1 MYPGYLVLGFALHPA
16 RSFRRH
22 AVFLAG
28 AATLLAGCGRQP
40 PATTNPEIAQFTQP
54 GEEQHAIGAAATT
67 DAMGPL
73 SVEELAR
80 KSALEAELADE
91 RPTHRLKLHDG
102 HVVEGRIVSE
112 TPSTVRFRDGFG
124 YSGFVVESYKRS
136 DILTVEALPAAS
148 FEVTPRDVRFSAE
161 FPRFHFVKSPPYTI
175 VTDESF
181 GEVQKILVVLT
192 DLREQLRQRFAP
204 LIKQDGNLQNIHVVF
219 FGSEEAFRKYALRT
233 APSFVNSAGFFSSG
247 ENRLALLNQLGTSR
261 YTDAQVRLNERSR
274 RLSNFADAGP
284 QLAAL
289 RSDITSEAKSMNER
303 LIRHEGAHQLFHAY
317 HVHSRFGL
325 EPTWLTEGLAQY
337 CETPEIGRYH
347 STLAERVMRARKG
360 GQLLP
365 LKTLLNHRDPSG
377 FFALGEGN
385 IELAYAESWALV
397 YMLMQDEYRV
407 RFFDYIK
414 SYRDVENYRA
424 AHAVEK
430 AVPETLLETQLKMNL
445 NTLESQ
451 WDSFITH
458 L

>member
-1 MYPGYLVLGFALHPA
+1 MRPNYEVVCLALPPTGW
-16 RSFRRH
+16 RRRRPL
-22 AVFLAG
+22 FLAS
-28 AATLLAGCGRQP
+28 AVILLCGCGRQSPAGTDPEITRIPP
-40 PATTNPEIAQFTQP
+40 PA
-54 GEEQHAIGAAATT
+54 GERQAIVAARSPA
-67 DAMGPL
+67 AVGPL

-80 KSALEAELADE
+80 KIALEAELADE
-91 RPTHRLKLHDG
+91 RPTHRLKLRDG

-112 TPSTVRFRDGFG
+112 SPSTIRFRDGFG

-136 DILTVEALPAAS
+136 DVLTVETVPAAS

-161 FPRFHFVKSPPYTI
+161 FPQFHFVKSPPYTV

-192 DLREQLRQRFAP
+192 DLREQLHRRFAP
-204 LIKQDGNLQNIHVVF
+204 LIKQDGDLQNIHVVF

-233 APSFVNSAGFFSSG
+233 APSFVNSAGFFSSS

-261 YTDAQVRLNERSR
+261 YTDAQVRLDERSR

-337 CETPEIGRYH
+337 CETPEIGSYH
-347 STLAERVMRARKG
+347 ATLADRVTRARKA

-365 LKTLLNHRDPSG
+365 LQTLLNHRDPSG

-397 YMLMQDEYRV
+397 YMLMQDNFRA

-414 SYRDVENYRA
+414 SYRDIENYRA

-430 AVPETLLETQLKMNL
+430 VEPETSLEAQLKMNL
-445 NTLESQ
+445 NTLEGQ

>member
-1 MYPGYLVLGFALHPA
+1 MYPGYQVLGFALHPA
-16 RSFRRH
+16 CSSRPR
-22 AVFLAG
+22 V
-28 AATLLAGCGRQP
+28 LLLVGVALLISGCGGS
-40 PATTNPEIAQFTQP
+40 TENTNPDISLSTTRAH
-54 GEEQHAIGAAATT
+54 EQGPVVTAA
-67 DAMGPL
+67 DANTVVPL
-73 SVEELAR
+73 SAQELAR
-80 KSALEAELADE
+80 KIELEVELTND
-91 RPTHRLKLHDG
+91 RPTHRLKLRDG
-102 HVVEGRIVSE
+102 QLLEGRIVSE
-112 TPSTVRFRDGFG
+112 TPSAIRFRDGFG
-124 YSGFVVESYKRS
+124 YSGFVTGSYKRNE
-136 DILTVEALPAAS
+136 ILTVETLPAAA
-148 FEVTPRDVRFSAE
+148 FEVTPRDVRFSEE
-161 FPRFHFVKSPPYTI
+161 FPQFHFVKSPPYTI

-181 GEVQKILVVLT
+181 GEVQKILTVLA
-192 DLREQLRQRFAP
+192 DLREQLHQRFAP
-204 LIKQDGNLQNIHVVF
+204 LIKQDTDLKDIHVVF

-247 ENRLALLNQLGTSR
+247 ENRLALLNQLGTLR
-261 YTDAQVRLNERSR
+261 YTDAQVRLDERSR

-347 STLAERVMRARKG
+347 ATLADRVTRARKA

-365 LKTLLNHRDPSG
+365 LETLLNHRDPSG

-397 YMLMQDEYRV
+397 YMLMQDDFRSH
-407 RFFDYIK
+407 FFDYIK
-414 SYRDVENYRA
+414 SYRDVDNYRA
-424 AHAVEK
+424 AQRVEK
-430 AVPETLLETQLKMNL
+430 AVPEKLLEAQLKMNL
-445 NTLESQ
+445 NTLEGQ

>member
-1 MYPGYLVLGFALHPA
+1 MYPVYEVLGFALH
-16 RSFRRH
+16 RVCWRRRH
-22 AVFLAG
+22 VPFLAG
-28 AATLLAGCGRQP
+28 VFLLLSGCGQP
-40 PATTNPEIAQFTQP
+40 VAPTNREITRTTASVDGRRAVAT
-54 GEEQHAIGAAATT
+54 AITT
-67 DAMGPL
+67 DAVGPL

-80 KSALEAELADE
+80 KTALEAELADG
-91 RPTHRLKLHDG
+91 RPTHRLKLRNG
-102 HVVEGRIVSE
+102 HLLEGRIVSE
-112 TPSTVRFRDGFG
+112 TPSVIRFRDGFG
-124 YSGFVVESYKRS
+124 YSGFVVQSYRRS
-136 DILTVEALPAAS
+136 DVLTVETLPATA

-161 FPRFHFVKSPPYTI
+161 FPKFHFVKSPPYTV

-181 GEVQKILVVLT
+181 GEVQKILMVLA
-192 DLREQLRQRFAP
+192 DLREQLHQHFAP
-204 LIKQDGNLQNIHVVF
+204 LIKQEGDLQNIHVVF

-261 YTDAQVRLNERSR
+261 YTDAQVRLDERSR

-337 CETPEIGRYH
+337 CETPQIGRYH
-347 STLAERVMRARKG
+347 ATLADRILNARKA

-365 LKTLLNHRDPSG
+365 LKTLLNHRNPSG

-397 YMLMQDEYRV
+397 YMLMQDDFRA
-407 RFFDYIK
+407 RFFDYVK
-414 SYRDVENYRA
+414 SYRDIENYRA

-430 AVPETLLETQLKMNL
+430 AVPETLLEAQLKMNL

>member
-1 MYPGYLVLGFALHPA
+1 MHPSYQVQGFALHPA
-16 RSFRRH
+16 CSRH
-22 AVFLAG
+22 WSVLFLMG
-28 AATLLAGCGRQP
+28 AALLLSGCDQS
-40 PATTNPEIAQFTQP
+40 PAVTDREITRTTRPVDEQRTVLIAKV
-54 GEEQHAIGAAATT
+54 A
-67 DAMGPL
+67 DAVGPL
-73 SVEELAR
+73 NVEELAR
-80 KSALEAELADE
+80 KTTLEAELADE
-91 RPTHRLKLHDG
+91 RPTHRLKLRNG
-102 HVVEGRIVSE
+102 HLLEGRIVSE
-112 TPSTVRFRDGFG
+112 TPSTIRFRDGFG

-136 DILTVEALPAAS
+136 EILAVETLPAAA

-161 FPRFHFVKSPPYTI
+161 FPQFHFVKSPPYTV

-181 GEVQKILVVLT
+181 GEVQKILLVLA
-192 DLREQLRQRFAP
+192 DLREQLHQRFAP
-204 LIKQDGNLQNIHVVF
+204 LIKQDGDLQNIHVVF
-219 FGSEEAFRKYALRT
+219 FGSEEEFRKYALRT

-261 YTDAQVRLNERSR
+261 YTDAQVRLDERSR
-274 RLSNFADAGP
+274 HLSNFADAGP

-337 CETPEIGRYH
+337 CETSEIGSYH
-347 STLAERVMRARKG
+347 VTLADRVMRARKA

-397 YMLMQDEYRV
+397 YMLMQDEFRD
-407 RFFDYIK
+407 RFFDYVR
-414 SYRDVENYRA
+414 SYRDIENYRA

-430 AVPETLLETQLKMNL
+430 AEPETLLEAQMNMNL
-445 NTLESQ
+445 NSLESQ
-451 WDSFITH
+451 WDSFTTH

>member
-1 MYPGYLVLGFALHPA
+1 MRPNYDVVCVALHPA
-16 RSFRRH
+16 GSLPCR
-22 AVFLAG
+22 AVLLAG
-28 AATLLAGCGRQP
+28 AIILLSGCGQP
-40 PATTNPEIAQFTQP
+40 TVATNPEVAQTTTP
-54 GEEQHAIGAAATT
+54 VSEQHMVFTATTT
-67 DAMGPL
+67 DAGPL
-73 SVEELAR
+73 SVEELTR
-80 KSALEAELADE
+80 KTALEAELANE
-91 RPTHRLKLHDG
+91 RPTQRLKLRGG
-102 HVVEGRIVSE
+102 HVLEGRIVSE
-112 TPSTVRFRDGFG
+112 TPSTIRFHDGFG

-136 DILTVEALPAAS
+136 DVLAVETLPAAS
-148 FEVTPRDVRFSAE
+148 FEVTPGDVRFSVE
-161 FPRFHFVKSPPYTI
+161 FPQYHFVKSPPYTI

-181 GEVQKILVVLT
+181 GEVQKILVLLA
-192 DLREQLRQRFAP
+192 DLREQLHQRFAP
-204 LIKQDGNLQNIHVVF
+204 LIKQDGELHNIHVVF
-219 FGSEEAFRKYALRT
+219 FGSEEAFRKYALRV

-261 YTDAQVRLNERSR
+261 YTDAQVRLDERSH

-289 RSDITSEAKSMNER
+289 RSDMTSEAKSMNER

-347 STLAERVMRARKG
+347 ATLAGRVMRARKA

-397 YMLMQDEYRV
+397 YMLMQDERRG
-407 RFFDYIK
+407 RFFDYVK
-414 SYRDVENYRA
+414 SYRDIDNYRA
-424 AHAVEK
+424 AQAMERAEPEK
-430 AVPETLLETQLKMNL
+430 LLEAQLKMNL

>member
-1 MYPGYLVLGFALHPA
+1 MYPVCEVLGFALHRMCGA
-16 RSFRRH
+16 RRR
-22 AVFLAG
+22 VL
-28 AATLLAGCGRQP
+28 LLAGVFLLLSGCGQSSAPTDQEITRTTTP
-40 PATTNPEIAQFTQP
+40 VDKLRPVVTAT
-54 GEEQHAIGAAATT
+54 ATDT
-67 DAMGPL
+67 VGPL
-73 SVEELAR
+73 TVEELAR
-80 KSALEAELADE
+80 KTALEAELAEE
-91 RPTHRLKLHDG
+91 RPTHRLKLRNG
-102 HVVEGRIVSE
+102 HLLEGRIVSE
-112 TPSTVRFRDGFG
+112 TPSVIRFRDGFG
-124 YSGFVVESYKRS
+124 YSGFVVQSYKRN
-136 DILTVEALPAAS
+136 DVLAVEPLPATA

-161 FPRFHFVKSPPYTI
+161 FPQFHFVKSPPYTV
-175 VTDESF
+175 VTDEAF
-181 GEVQKILVVLT
+181 GEVQKILMVLS
-192 DLREQLRQRFAP
+192 DLREQLHQRFAP
-204 LIKQDGNLQNIHVVF
+204 LIKQEGDLQNIHVVF

-261 YTDAQVRLNERSR
+261 YTDAQVRLDERSR
-274 RLSNFADAGP
+274 RLGNYADAGP

-347 STLAERVMRARKG
+347 ATLADRVQRARKA

-397 YMLMQDEYRV
+397 YMLMQDEFRAH
-407 RFFDYIK
+407 FFDYVK
-414 SYRDVENYRA
+414 SYRDVDNYRA

-430 AVPETLLETQLKMNL
+430 ADPETLLEAQLKMNL

>member
-1 MYPGYLVLGFALHPA
+1 MYPSHQVQGFALHPA
-16 RSFRRH
+16 CLRHRR
-22 AVFLAG
+22 VLFPVG
-28 AATLLAGCGRQP
+28 AALLLFGCGRSP
-40 PATTNPEIAQFTQP
+40 VATDQETTWTSGPVK
-54 GEEQHAIGAAATT
+54 EQRVIPTAKAADVVTL
-67 DAMGPL
+67 L
-73 SVEELAR
+73 SPEELTR
-80 KSALEAELADE
+80 KTALETELADE
-91 RPTHRLKLHDG
+91 RPTHRLKLRNG
-102 HVVEGRIVSE
+102 HLVEGRIVSE
-112 TPSTVRFRDGFG
+112 TPSTIRFRDGFG

-136 DILTVEALPAAS
+136 EVLAVETLPAAA

-161 FPRFHFVKSPPYTI
+161 FPRFHFVKSPPYTV

-181 GEVQKILVVLT
+181 GEVQKILLVLA
-192 DLREQLRQRFAP
+192 DLREQLHQRFAP
-204 LIKQDGNLQNIHVVF
+204 LIKQDGDLQNIHVVF
-219 FGSEEAFRKYALRT
+219 FGSEEEFRKYALRI

-261 YTDAQVRLNERSR
+261 YTDAQVRLDERSR
-274 RLSNFADAGP
+274 HLANFADAGP

-337 CETPEIGRYH
+337 CETPEIGSYH
-347 STLAERVMRARKG
+347 ATLAERVTRARKA

-397 YMLMQDEYRV
+397 YMLMQDNYRG
-407 RFFDYIK
+407 RFFDYVR
-414 SYRDVENYRA
+414 SYRDIDNYRE

-430 AVPETLLETQLKMNL
+430 AEPETLLETRLNMNL

-451 WDSFITH
+451 WDSFTTH

>member
-1 MYPGYLVLGFALHPA
+1 MRPNCDVVCVVLHPEG
-16 RSFRRH
+16 SLRRR
-22 AVFLAG
+22 ALLLAG
-28 AATLLAGCGRQP
+28 AVILLSGCGQP
-40 PATTNPEIAQFTQP
+40 TVATNPEIARTTTPVSEQPVAFT
-54 GEEQHAIGAAATT
+54 ATTT
-67 DAMGPL
+67 DAGPL
-73 SVEELAR
+73 SVEELTR
-80 KSALEAELADE
+80 KTALEAELANE
-91 RPTHRLKLHDG
+91 RPTQRLKLRGG
-102 HVVEGRIVSE
+102 HVLEGRIVSE
-112 TPSTVRFRDGFG
+112 TPSTIRFHDGFG

-136 DILTVEALPAAS
+136 DVLAVETLRAAS
-148 FEVTPRDVRFSAE
+148 FEVTPGDVRFSAE
-161 FPRFHFVKSPPYTI
+161 FPQYHFVKSPPYTI

-181 GEVQKILVVLT
+181 GEVQKILVLLA
-192 DLREQLRQRFAP
+192 DLREQLHQRFAP
-204 LIKQDGNLQNIHVVF
+204 LIKQDGELHNIHVVF
-219 FGSEEAFRKYALRT
+219 FGSEEAFRKYALRV

-261 YTDAQVRLNERSR
+261 YANAQVRLDERSHR
-274 RLSNFADAGP
+274 FSNFAEAGP

-289 RSDITSEAKSMNER
+289 RSDMTSEAKSMNER

-347 STLAERVMRARKG
+347 ATLAGRVMRARKA

-397 YMLMQDEYRV
+397 YMLMQGECRG
-407 RFFDYIK
+407 RFFDYVK
-414 SYRDVENYRA
+414 SYRDIDNYRA
-424 AHAVEK
+424 AQALERAEPEK
-430 AVPETLLETQLKMNL
+430 LLEAQLKMNL

>member
-1 MYPGYLVLGFALHPA
+1 MRSSYHVVCLALHPA
-16 RSFRRH
+16 SPLCRQ
-22 AVFLAG
+22 VL
-28 AATLLAGCGRQP
+28 LLAGGVALLSGCGKS
-40 PATTNPEIAQFTQP
+40 PAVTDPEIARTTP
-54 GEEQHAIGAAATT
+54 LVEERRAAATAATT
-67 DAMGPL
+67 DAVGPL
-73 SVEELAR
+73 NAEELIR
-80 KSALEAELADE
+80 KAALEAELADE
-91 RPTHRLKLHDG
+91 RPTHRLKLRDG
-102 HVVEGRIVSE
+102 HVLEGRIVSE
-112 TPSTVRFRDGFG
+112 TASTIRFRDGFG
-124 YSGFVVESYKRS
+124 YSGFVVESYKRA
-136 DILTVEALPAAS
+136 DILAVESLPAAS
-148 FEVTPRDVRFSAE
+148 FEVTSRDVRFSAE
-161 FPRFHFVKSPPYTI
+161 FPQFHFVKSPPYTI

-181 GEVQKILVVLT
+181 GEVQKILVVLA
-192 DLREQLRQRFAP
+192 DLREQLHRRFAP
-204 LIKQDGNLQNIHVVF
+204 LIKQDGELRNIHVVF
-219 FGSEEAFRKYALRT
+219 FGSEEVFRKYALRV

-261 YTDAQVRLNERSR
+261 YADAQVRLDERSR
-274 RLSNFADAGP
+274 RFSNFADAGP

-289 RSDITSEAKSMNER
+289 RSDMTSEAKSMNER

-347 STLAERVMRARKG
+347 ATLADRVLHARKA

-397 YMLMQDEYRV
+397 YMLMQDEFRG
-407 RFFDYIK
+407 RFFDYIR

-424 AHAVEK
+424 AHAMEK
-430 AVPETLLETQLKMNL
+430 TEPATLLEAKLKTNL

-451 WDSFITH
+451 WDSFTTH

>member
-1 MYPGYLVLGFALHPA
+1 MYPGYQLLGFALHPA
-16 RSFRRH
+16 GSRRPC
-22 AVFLAG
+22 V
-28 AATLLAGCGRQP
+28 LLLIGVALLLSGCGESP
-40 PATTNPEIAQFTQP
+40 EDTNPELIRATAQVH
-54 GEEQHAIGAAATT
+54 EQHPVVNATS
-67 DAMGPL
+67 AVSVGPL
-73 SVEELAR
+73 SAQELAR
-80 KSALEAELADE
+80 KIELEVELANE
-91 RPTHRLKLHDG
+91 RPTHRLKLRDG
-102 HVVEGRIVSE
+102 HLLEGRIVSE
-112 TPSTVRFRDGFG
+112 TPSTIRFRDGFG
-124 YSGFVVESYKRS
+124 YSGFVIGSYKRS
-136 DILTVEALPAAS
+136 EVLTIETLPAAA
-148 FEVTPRDVRFSAE
+148 FEVTPRDVRFSEE
-161 FPRFHFVKSPPYTI
+161 FPQFHFVKSPPYTI

-181 GEVQKILVVLT
+181 GEVQKILTVLA
-192 DLREQLRQRFAP
+192 DLREQLHQRFAP
-204 LIKQDGNLQNIHVVF
+204 LIKQDADLKDIHVVF

-233 APSFVNSAGFFSSG
+233 APSFVNSAGFFSSA

-261 YTDAQVRLNERSR
+261 YTDAQVRLDERSR

-347 STLAERVMRARKG
+347 STLADRVTRARKA

-365 LKTLLNHRDPSG
+365 LETLLNHRDPSG

-397 YMLMQDEYRV
+397 TMLMQDGFRDH
-407 RFFDYIK
+407 FFDYIK
-414 SYRDVENYRA
+414 SYRDIDNYRA
-424 AHAVEK
+424 AQGVEK
-430 AVPETLLETQLKMNL
+430 AVPETLLEAQLKMNL
-445 NTLESQ
+445 NTLEGQ

>member
-1 MYPGYLVLGFALHPA
+1 MHPVYQVLGFGLHPA
-16 RSFRRH
+16 CSWCRRGL
-22 AVFLAG
+22 FLVGAG
-28 AATLLAGCGRQP
+28 LLLSGCGQSPTATNLEITRAATP
-40 PATTNPEIAQFTQP
+40 ID
-54 GEEQHAIGAAATT
+54 EQHAVVTATTT
-67 DAMGPL
+67 DAVTPL
-73 SVEELAR
+73 SVEELSR
-80 KSALEAELADE
+80 KTALEAELADE
-91 RPTHRLKLHDG
+91 RPTHRLKLRDG
-102 HVVEGRIVSE
+102 HLVEGRIVSE
-112 TPSTVRFRDGFG
+112 TPSTIRFRDGFG
-124 YSGFVVESYKRS
+124 YSGFVVESYRRS
-136 DILTVEALPAAS
+136 DVLTVETLPATA

-161 FPRFHFVKSPPYTI
+161 FPQFHFVKSPPYTV

-181 GEVQKILVVLT
+181 GEVQKILLVLG

-204 LIKQDGNLQNIHVVF
+204 LIKQDGDLRNIHVVF
-219 FGSEEAFRKYALRT
+219 FGSEETFRKYALRT

-261 YTDAQVRLNERSR
+261 YTDAQGRLNERSR
-274 RLSNFADAGP
+274 RLNNFADAGP

-347 STLAERVMRARKG
+347 ATLADRVIHARKA

-365 LKTLLNHRDPSG
+365 LKTLLNHRDASG

-385 IELAYAESWALV
+385 IEVAYAESWALV
-397 YMLMQDEYRV
+397 YMLMQDEFRD
-407 RFFDYIK
+407 RFFDYVK
-414 SYRDVENYRA
+414 SYRNIDNYRA

-430 AVPETLLETQLKMNL
+430 AEPETLLEAQLKMNL

-451 WDSFITH
+451 WDSFITQ

>member
-1 MYPGYLVLGFALHPA
+1 MYPGNQVLGFALRP
-16 RSFRRH
+16 SGSLRRCVRLLAA
-22 AVFLAG
+22 AVV
-28 AATLLAGCGRQP
+28 LLAGCGEQP
-40 PATTNPEIAQFTQP
+40 PAATNPEITQSTERITERP
-54 GEEQHAIGAAATT
+54 ATATT
-67 DAMGPL
+67 DAVGPL
-73 SVEELAR
+73 NAEELIR
-80 KSALEAELADE
+80 KIALEAELADE
-91 RPTHRLKLHDG
+91 RPTHRLKLRDG

-112 TPSTVRFRDGFG
+112 TPSTIRFRDGFG
-124 YSGFVVESYKRS
+124 YSGFVVESYKLS
-136 DILTVEALPAAS
+136 DVLTVETLPAAS
-148 FEVTPRDVRFSAE
+148 FDVTPRDVRFSAE
-161 FPRFHFVKSPPYTI
+161 FPEFHFVKSPPYTI

-181 GEVQKILVVLT
+181 GEVQKILTVLA
-192 DLREQLRQRFAP
+192 DLREQLHQRFAP
-204 LIKQDGNLQNIHVVF
+204 LIKQEGDLKNINVVF

-261 YTDAQVRLNERSR
+261 YTDAQGRLEERSR
-274 RLSNFADAGP
+274 RLSNFAQAGP

-347 STLAERVMRARKG
+347 ATLADRVTRARKA

-365 LKTLLNHRDPSG
+365 LKTLLNHRDSSG

-397 YMLMQDEYRV
+397 YMLMQDEYRD
-407 RFFDYIK
+407 RFFDYVK

-424 AHAVEK
+424 AHAIEKVE
-430 AVPETLLETQLKMNL
+430 PETLLEAQLKMNL

-458 L
+458 M

>member
-1 MYPGYLVLGFALHPA
+1 MYPVYQVPGFAIH
-16 RSFRRH
+16 SDCWRR
-22 AVFLAG
+22 VLFLTG
-28 AATLLAGCGRQP
+28 VVLLLSGCGPSPTVADRETTR
-40 PATTNPEIAQFTQP
+40 ATTPVD
-54 GEEQHAIGAAATT
+54 EQHVVVNATTT
-67 DAMGPL
+67 DAVGPL

-80 KSALEAELADE
+80 KTALESELANE
-91 RPTHRLKLHDG
+91 RPTHRLKLRDG
-102 HVVEGRIVSE
+102 RLLEGRIVSE
-112 TPSTVRFRDGFG
+112 TPAAIRFRDGFG
-124 YSGFVVESYKRS
+124 YSGFVVESYRRR
-136 DILTVEALPAAS
+136 DVLTVETLPSAA

-161 FPRFHFVKSPPYTI
+161 FPQFHFVKSPPYTV

-181 GEVQKILVVLT
+181 GEVQKILTVLA
-192 DLREQLRQRFAP
+192 DLREQLHRRFAP
-204 LIKQDGNLQNIHVVF
+204 LIKQDGDLRNIHVVF

-233 APSFVNSAGFFSSG
+233 APSFVNSAGFFSSS

-261 YTDAQVRLNERSR
+261 YTDAQVRLDERSR
-274 RLSNFADAGP
+274 RLSNFTDAGP

-347 STLAERVMRARKG
+347 ATLADRVLRARKA

-397 YMLMQDEYRV
+397 YMLMQDGFRD

-414 SYRDVENYRA
+414 SYRDIENYRA

-430 AVPETLLETQLKMNL
+430 AAPETLLEAQLKMNL

>member
-1 MYPGYLVLGFALHPA
+1 MRPSYEVLFTLHPG
-16 RSFRRH
+16 SLLRRR
-22 AVFLAG
+22 ALLLAG
-28 AATLLAGCGRQP
+28 AVILLSGCGQS
-40 PATTNPEIAQFTQP
+40 PATTNPETARTTTP
-54 GEEQHAIGAAATT
+54 PDERRAVLAATT
-67 DAMGPL
+67 TDAVRPL
-73 SVEELAR
+73 SIEELAR
-80 KSALEAELADE
+80 KTVLEAELANE
-91 RPTHRLKLHDG
+91 RPTQRLKLRDG
-102 HVVEGRIVSE
+102 HVLEGRIVSE
-112 TPSTVRFRDGFG
+112 TPTAIRFRDGFG
-124 YSGFVVESYKRS
+124 YSGFVVESYKRAE
-136 DILTVEALPAAS
+136 ILAIETLPAAS

-161 FPRFHFVKSPPYTI
+161 FPQYHFVKSPPYTI

-181 GEVQKILVVLT
+181 GEVQKILVVLA
-192 DLREQLRQRFAP
+192 DLREQLHQRFAP
-204 LIKQDGNLQNIHVVF
+204 LIKRDGELHNIHVVF
-219 FGSEEAFRKYALRT
+219 FGSEEAFRKYALRI

-261 YTDAQVRLNERSR
+261 YADAQVRLDERSR
-274 RLSNFADAGP
+274 RFSNFTGAGP

-289 RSDITSEAKSMNER
+289 RSDMTTEAKSMNER

-347 STLAERVMRARKG
+347 ATLAERVARARKA

-377 FFALGEGN
+377 FFALGEGHT
-385 IELAYAESWALV
+385 ELAYAESWALV
-397 YMLMQDEYRV
+397 YMLMQDEWRA

-414 SYRDVENYRA
+414 SYRDIDNYRA
-424 AHAVEK
+424 AQAAEK
-430 AVPETLLETQLKMNL
+430 TEPETLLEARLKMDL

>member
-1 MYPGYLVLGFALHPA
+1 MRPSYE
-16 RSFRRH
+16 
-22 AVFLAG
+22 AVFTLHAGCVLRRRALPLAG
-28 AATLLAGCGRQP
+28 VVILLSGCGQP
-40 PATTNPEIAQFTQP
+40 PGETNLEITRATIPVDEQRVVLKATTA
-54 GEEQHAIGAAATT
+54 
-67 DAMGPL
+67 DAVRPL

-80 KSALEAELADE
+80 KTALEAELANE
-91 RPTHRLKLHDG
+91 RPTQRLKVRDG
-102 HVVEGRIVSE
+102 HVLEGRIISE
-112 TPSTVRFRDGFG
+112 TPSTIRFRDGFG
-124 YSGFVVESYKRS
+124 YSGFVVESYKRA
-136 DILTVEALPAAS
+136 DILAVETLPAAS

-161 FPRFHFVKSPPYTI
+161 FPQYHFVKSPPYTI

-181 GEVQKILVVLT
+181 GEVQKILVVLA
-192 DLREQLRQRFAP
+192 DLREQLHQRFAP
-204 LIKQDGNLQNIHVVF
+204 LIKQDGELRNIHVVF
-219 FGSEEAFRKYALRT
+219 FGSEEAFRKYALRV

-261 YTDAQVRLNERSR
+261 YADARGRLDERSR
-274 RLSNFADAGP
+274 RFSNFTDAGP

-289 RSDITSEAKSMNER
+289 RSDMTSEAKSMNER

-347 STLAERVMRARKG
+347 ATLADRVMRARKA

-397 YMLMQDEYRV
+397 YMLMQDECRV
-407 RFFDYIK
+407 RFFDYVR
-414 SYRDVENYRA
+414 SYRDVDNYRA
-424 AHAVEK
+424 AQAVEK
-430 AVPETLLETQLKMNL
+430 TEPEKLLEARLKMDL
-445 NTLESQ
+445 NTLESR

>member
-1 MYPGYLVLGFALHPA
+1 
-16 RSFRRH
+16 
-22 AVFLAG
+22 
-28 AATLLAGCGRQP
+28 
-40 PATTNPEIAQFTQP
+40 
-54 GEEQHAIGAAATT
+54 
-67 DAMGPL
+67 
-73 SVEELAR
+73 
-80 KSALEAELADE
+80 
-91 RPTHRLKLHDG
+91 
-102 HVVEGRIVSE
+102 
-112 TPSTVRFRDGFG
+112 
-124 YSGFVVESYKRS
+124 
-136 DILTVEALPAAS
+136 
-148 FEVTPRDVRFSAE
+148 VTSRDVRFSAE
-161 FPRFHFVKSPPYTI
+161 FPQFHFVKSPPYTV

-181 GEVQKILVVLT
+181 GEVQKILVVLA
-192 DLREQLRQRFAP
+192 DLREQLHGRFAP
-204 LIKQDGNLQNIHVVF
+204 LIKQDGDLQNIHVVF

-261 YTDAQVRLNERSR
+261 YTDAQVRLDERSR

-347 STLAERVMRARKG
+347 STLADRVTRARKA

-397 YMLMQDEYRV
+397 YMLMQDEYRA
-407 RFFDYIK
+407 RFFDYVK